1 MDIDKQ
7 RSRRNWSILLGPL
20 FLFSEVYFYDQT
32 GLGRHFHSNSYRRTS
47 WQFEHRTRIG
57 NLPLSLS
64 DFYFVVAIF
73 CGVCGV
79 IYFVL
84 SNVARRPLEI
94 LLGYAHFFVSIVT
107 IALVV
112 SYIGGSALADPLEP
126 IPSVYG
132 PRSCWRKFCFF
143 STLAGPCSAPRPWN
157 RPRPLRGDLVHFRSF
172 VASLRR
178 VWRAPG

>member
-1 MDIDKQ
+1 VDMDKQ
-7 RSRRNWSILLGPL
+7 RSRRNWSLLLGPL
-20 FLFSEVYFYDQT
+20 FLFSAVYFYDQT
-32 GLGRHFHSNSYRRTS
+32 GLGRHFRNNLFRRAS

-64 DFYFVVAIF
+64 DFYFVAAIF

-112 SYIGGSALADPLEP
+112 SYIGSSTPADPLEP
-126 IPSVYG
+126 IPSAYWSAFLTAQFMFLLYIG
-132 PRSCWRKFCFF
+132 WAMF
-143 STLAGPCSAPRPWN
+143 SAPPEE
-157 RPRPLRGDLVHFRSF
+157 
-172 VASLRR
+172 
-178 VWRAPG
+178 

>member
-1 MDIDKQ
+1 MNPEDSKDRVDIDKQ
-7 RSRRNWSILLGPL
+7 RNRRNWSLLLGPL
-20 FLFSEVYFYDQT
+20 FLFSAVYFYDQT
-32 GLGRHFHSNSYRRTS
+32 GLGRHFRSSLYSRPS

-112 SYIGGSALADPLEP
+112 SYIGRSAPADPLEP
-126 IPSVYG
+126 IPSVYW
-132 PRSCWRKFCFF
+132 SAFL
-143 STLAGPCSAPRPWN
+143 LAQILFLLYIAWAMFSAPPEE
-157 RPRPLRGDLVHFRSF
+157 
-172 VASLRR
+172 
-178 VWRAPG
+178 

>member
-1 MDIDKQ
+1 VDIDKQ
-7 RSRRNWSILLGPL
+7 RNRRNWSLLLGPL
-20 FLFSEVYFYDQT
+20 FLFSAVYFYDQT
-32 GLGRHFHSNSYRRTS
+32 GLGRHFRSSLYSRPS

-112 SYIGGSALADPLEP
+112 SYIGRSAPADPLEP
-126 IPSVYG
+126 IPSVYW
-132 PRSCWRKFCFF
+132 SAFL
-143 STLAGPCSAPRPWN
+143 LAQILFLLYIAWAMFSAPPEE
-157 RPRPLRGDLVHFRSF
+157 
-172 VASLRR
+172 
-178 VWRAPG
+178 

>member
-1 MDIDKQ
+1 VAIDKQ
-7 RSRRNWSILLGPL
+7 MSRRNWSLLLGPL
-20 FLFSEVYFYDQT
+20 FLFSAFYFYDQT
-32 GLGRHFHSNSYRRTS
+32 GLGRHFHNNLYPRTS
-47 WQFEHRTRIG
+47 WHFEHRTRIG

-94 LLGYAHFFVSIVT
+94 LLGYARFFVSIVT

-112 SYIGGSALADPLEP
+112 SYIGISAPADPLEP
-126 IPSVYG
+126 IPSVYWSAFLSAQFLFLLYIA
-132 PRSCWRKFCFF
+132 RAM
-143 STLAGPCSAPRPWN
+143 LSAPPEE
-157 RPRPLRGDLVHFRSF
+157 
-172 VASLRR
+172 
-178 VWRAPG
+178 